1 MEKRK
6 IPRITKEGLDKLK
19 SYSVEKRT
27 RATKLHFGYFCAYY
41 FKHSINYAFCDD
53 HYEMF
58 ADVHDLLDGVI
69 TDLVWIGYRESAKT
83 WVARC
88 FFIYCLVYRLDD
100 YLNVDSYDGDN
111 SEAFLFDG
119 VIELQTNKRLIED
132 FGQIYNAP
140 RSKDENTKKRQDDFI
155 TNPLRDEDGNTIG
168 PGIRVEA
175 HTTQESVRGRQHNG
189 KRPGILILD
198 DFENWKTVKSQAIT
212 ESVWSHIKEF
222 KTGLDS
228 LKAKK
233 LYLGNYISQFANI
246 QKLID
251 MQKNNPK
258 VRVRMIP
265 IIRNGKPTWSE
276 KYVMTDAE
284 AEEFILQNPLKRP
297 KISLQAKKVDM
308 WDPDT
313 GDMTWEAEMMCNPVD
328 NDLAIFKR
336 EYFKSI
342 TLSEVLAKDVQC
354 FVTLDPALSESKKS
368 DDTGVSIL
376 FIDADNNWYLKSFG
390 IRVNS
395 KQFLAFLFLLH
406 AFLMKLGVKPKKIGI
421 EKEKYFSAIFPFLKE
436 KLIKADSPFS
446 ILPLDIKG
454 RNKEKK
460 ITDAL
465 QYRYENGQIT
475 HILGDMKF
483 VDQETE
489 ETGKVNAPY
498 NNSAYETQALRFP
511 AGDHDD
517 MLDATSYMADIATF
531 YVETKEEK
539 EEKSKKNPYDIDAW
553 VESKSKP
560 VHESVYEDDDEDDSS
575 NW

>member
-1 MEKRK
+1 
-6 IPRITKEGLDKLK
+6 
-19 SYSVEKRT
+19 
-27 RATKLHFGYFCAYY
+27 
-41 FKHSINYAFCDD
+41 
-53 HYEMF
+53 MF
-58 ADVHDLLDGVI
+58 ADIHDLLDGVI

-88 FFIYCLVYRLDD
+88 FFIYCLVYRLDE

-155 TNPLRDEDGNTIG
+155 TNPLRDDDGNIIAQ
-168 PGIRVEA
+168 GIRVEA

-189 KRPGILILD
+189 KRPGVLILD

-258 VRVRMIP
+258 LRVRIIP
-265 IIRNGKPTWSE
+265 IIRGGKPTWPE
-276 KYVMTDAE
+276 KYVLTDAD
-284 AEEFILQNPLKRP
+284 AEEFILQNPTKRP
-297 KISLQAKKVDM
+297 KISLEARKRDM
-308 WDPDT
+308 WDPNT

-342 TLSEVLAKDVQC
+342 TLEEVLKMDVQC
-354 FVTLDPALSESKKS
+354 YVALDPALSESDKA

-376 FIDADNNWYLKSFG
+376 FIDKDNNWFIKSFG

-395 KQFLAFLFLLH
+395 KQFIAFLFVLH
-406 AFLMKLGVKPKKIGI
+406 AYLVKIGKKPKKIGI
-421 EKEKYFSAIFPFLKE
+421 EKEKYFSAIFPFLKD
-436 KLIKADSPFS
+436 KLIKENSPFS
-446 ILPLDIKG
+446 ILPLEIKG

-475 HILGDMKF
+475 HITGSMQF
-483 VDQETE
+483 VEKENDD
-489 ETGKVNAPY
+489 TGKINAPY
-498 NNSAYETQALRFP
+498 NNSEFETQALRFP

-517 MLDATSYMADIATF
+517 MLDATSYMADVARF
-531 YVETKEEK
+531 DVETQEELK
-539 EEKSKKNPYDIDAW
+539 KKSEKNPYDLDSW
-553 VESKSKP
+553 VELHSHPKK
-560 VHESVYEDDDEDDSS
+560 EFKGVYEDDDEDDSKD
-575 NW
+575 W